1 MPSPTTKS
9 RQALKARFVRGAI
22 PTETDFS
29 DLIGAGLNQAEDGV
43 YKLPNE
49 PLSLV
54 RQQADQPVLR
64 FYEDPAAAGSA
75 WQITLTDQGA
85 AGFAIANGDGKSS
98 LFIDK
103 ATGNLGIGTNA
114 PSQALQ
120 VNGTAAI
127 KILQA
132 DEVWIAGQKLSTR
145 SPLEGKV
152 TALENGNV
160 GIGVST
166 PAARL
171 TVFHTANVSTIPKT
185 DPDSQLNFA
194 GYLAIKGPTPQLD
207 FIDSDP
213 NQPDWCIQVNDGNL
227 RFYRSPWQ
235 ENGLSLLADGTVR
248 IGTTAATA
256 PLEVNGSASVTELKI
271 GAFRLV
277 AKNNERCLKIF
288 DPIQE
293 SHSNS
298 AGQGLGFA
306 ASWITANSFHAG
318 TVEASNWIV
327 TKRIEYREGGQV
339 SDIRAKDPQSI
350 RPIQGALPRVRELNP
365 VHFRYKDQPVDSLHK
380 IGFIA
385 QDLEAVLPELV
396 HQGAEGMKVIEP
408 SCLVALLAQA
418 IKEQQAQIDAQQA
431 QLLDLQAAL
440 AGAR

>member
-54 RQQADQPVLR
+54 RQQADQAVLR

-235 ENGLSLLADGTVR
+235 ENGLSLQANGRVG

-256 PLEVNGSASVTELKI
+256 PLEVNGTIKCRELIINDK
-271 GAFRLV
+271 FRLDGV
-277 AKNNERCLKIF
+277 NHNDNWLRLYVR
-288 DPIQE
+288 D
-293 SHSNS
+293 SNIH
-298 AGQGLGFA
+298 GDLGLA
-306 ASWITANSFHAG
+306 AHTLWTQNGKVQS
-318 TVEASNWIV
+318 
-327 TKRIEYREGGQV
+327 
-339 SDIRAKDPQSI
+339 SDIRLKDPQSI
-350 RPIQGALPRVRELNP
+350 RPIKDALLRVKELNP
-365 VHFRYKDQPVDSLHK
+365 VHFRYKDQPVDSLPK
-380 IGFIA
+380 LGFIA
-385 QDLEAVLPELV
+385 QEMEAVLPEVVSL
-396 HQGAEGMKVIEP
+396 GPEGMKGIQEG
-408 SCLVALLAQA
+408 CLVALLAQA
-418 IKEQQAQIDAQQA
+418 IKEQQAQIDALRA
-431 QLLDLQAAL
+431 EL

>member
-54 RQQADQPVLR
+54 RQQADQAVLR

-127 KILQA
+127 KILRA
-132 DEVWIAGQKLSTR
+132 DEVWIAGQKLSAST
-145 SPLEGKV
+145 PLEGKLTV
-152 TALENGNV
+152 LENGNV

-171 TVFHTANVSTIPKT
+171 TVFHAANVSAIPKT

-227 RFYRSPWQ
+227 RFYRSPW
-235 ENGLSLLADGTVR
+235 EDTGLSLQANGRVG

-256 PLEVNGSASVTELKI
+256 PLEVNGTIKCKEFI
-271 GAFRLV
+271 IDDRFR
-277 AKNNERCLKIF
+277 
-288 DPIQE
+288 
-293 SHSNS
+293 
-298 AGQGLGFA
+298 
-306 ASWITANSFHAG
+306 FHAG
-318 TVEASNWIV
+318 AAWNTWLSLYERDSNTLGNWGFQAHKMW
-327 TKRIEYREGGQV
+327 TTTRSFEG
-339 SDIRAKDPQSI
+339 SDIRLKDPLSI
-350 RPIQGALPRVRELNP
+350 RPIKDALLRVKDLNP
-365 VHFRYKDQPVDSLHK
+365 VHFRYKDQSTDSLPK
-380 IGFIA
+380 LGFIA
-385 QDLEAVLPELV
+385 QEMEVVLPEVVGL
-396 HQGAEGMKVIEP
+396 GPEGMKGIQA
-408 SCLVALLAQA
+408 SCLVALLTQA

-440 AGAR
+440 AGVR

>member
-1 MPSPTTKS
+1 M
-9 RQALKARFVRGAI
+9 RGAI

-29 DLIGAGLNQAEDGV
+29 DLIAAGLNQAEDGV

-54 RQQADQPVLR
+54 RQQADQAVLR
-64 FYEDPAAAGSA
+64 FYEDPAATGCA
-75 WQITLTDQGA
+75 WQITLTDQGR
-85 AGFAIANGDGKSS
+85 AGFAIANGDGKTS

-114 PSQALQ
+114 PNQALT

-127 KILQA
+127 KILRA
-132 DEVWIAGQKLSTR
+132 DEMWIAGQKLSA
-145 SPLEGKV
+145 SSLLEGKLTV
-152 TALENGNV
+152 LENGNV

-171 TVFHTANVSTIPKT
+171 TVFHAANVSAIPKT

-235 ENGLSLLADGTVR
+235 DTGLSLQANGRVG

-256 PLEVNGSASVTELKI
+256 PLEVNGTIKCTELIINDK
-271 GAFRLV
+271 FRLDGV
-277 AKNNERCLKIF
+277 HNNDSWLRLYVR
-288 DPIQE
+288 D
-293 SHSNS
+293 SN
-298 AGQGLGFA
+298 AHGNLGFGA
-306 ASWITANSFHAG
+306 EQMWCRSGSFTG
-318 TVEASNWIV
+318 
-327 TKRIEYREGGQV
+327 
-339 SDIRAKDPQSI
+339 SDIGLKDQRSI
-350 RPIQGALPRVRELNP
+350 RPIKDALLRVKELNP
-365 VHFRYKDQPVDSLHK
+365 VHFRYKDQSVDSLPK
-380 IGFIA
+380 LGFIA
-385 QDLEAVLPELV
+385 QEMEAVLPEVVGL
-396 HQGAEGMKVIEP
+396 GPEGMKGIQEG
-408 SCLVALLAQA
+408 CLVALLAQA

-440 AGAR
+440 AGIR